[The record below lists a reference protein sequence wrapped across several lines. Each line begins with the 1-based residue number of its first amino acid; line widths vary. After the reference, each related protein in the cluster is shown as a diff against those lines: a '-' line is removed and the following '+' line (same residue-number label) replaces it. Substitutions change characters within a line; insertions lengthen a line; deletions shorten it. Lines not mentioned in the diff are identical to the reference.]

1 MEETIKT
8 DRRVRRTTAA
18 IQSAFLKLI
27 FEKDI
32 NQITVRELCELA
44 DINKS
49 TFYLHYR
56 DIYDLAEQ
64 FKHSLATQICD
75 IVLEYEITDFIP
87 KAAEIW
93 ERVLGLYLDDPATP
107 LSFHDTALNFMAE
120 AINTQVLETV
130 LARLS
135 ASVSGEDEAQ
145 IYRYRIF
152 TTFIIT
158 GFLGLL
164 RSFDTEELLQKKGLE
179 IISQG
184 LESGLKLTI

>member
-1 MEETIKT
+1 MEN
-8 DRRVRRTTAA
+8 DRRVRRTRTA

-32 NQITVRELCELA
+32 NKITVKELCERA

-64 FKHSLATQICD
+64 FKQGLAAKICD
-75 IVLEYEITDFIP
+75 IVLEYEIRDLIS
-87 KAAEIW
+87 KAPEIW
-93 ERVLGLYLDDPATP
+93 KRVLNLYLDDDTTP
-107 LSFHDTALNFMAE
+107 LSLHDTALNFMAE
-120 AINTQVLETV
+120 AISTQVLDAV
-130 LARLS
+130 LEKLS
-135 ASVSGEDEAQ
+135 ASVSDHDEEKL
-145 IYRYRIF
+145 YRYRIF

-164 RSFDTEELLQKKGLE
+164 RSFDTEELNRRQAFEK
-179 IISQG
+179 ISQG
-184 LESGLKLTI
+184 LENGLKLE

>member
-1 MEETIKT
+1 MNENKKN

-32 NQITVRELCELA
+32 NEITVKELCEQA

-64 FKHSLATQICD
+64 FKQSLATQICD
-75 IVLEYEITDFIP
+75 IVLEYEIKDFIP

-93 ERVLGLYLDDPATP
+93 ERVLKLYLDDPATP

-130 LARLS
+130 LSRL
-135 ASVSGEDEAQ
+135 ASSDSEHDEEQ
-145 IYRYRIF
+145 LYRYRIF

-164 RSFDTEELLQKKGLE
+164 RSFDTEELMQKKGLE

-184 LESGLKLTI
+184 LEHGLKL

>member
-1 MEETIKT
+1 MEKSFET

-32 NQITVRELCELA
+32 NKITVKELCEQA

-64 FKHSLATQICD
+64 FKQSLAARICD
-75 IVLEYEITDFIP
+75 IVLEYEIKDFIP
-87 KAAEIW
+87 KAPEIW
-93 ERVLGLYLDDPATP
+93 ERVLKLYLDDPATQ

-130 LARLS
+130 LDKL
-135 ASVSGEDEAQ
+135 ASSDANHDEEQ
-145 IYRYRIF
+145 LYRYRIF

-164 RSFDTEELLQKKGLE
+164 RSFDTEELMQKKGLE
-179 IISQG
+179 QISQG
-184 LESGLKLTI
+184 LENGLKLG